1 MITST
6 QNPRIVEARKLT
18 QRKYRQRQN
27 RFLVDGLQLL
37 TLALQNKR
45 IRTRHLF
52 YCETLFVGET
62 ARHLLNSYEMAGAE
76 LLPVSESVMASL
88 SERDTPQ
95 GLVAMFAPSEI
106 EWTVRE
112 WLALPS
118 VNQPNH
124 LILVVDKLQDP
135 GNLGTLI
142 RTADA
147 VGAAGVV
154 LLEPCADPF
163 DLKTIRGTMGSL
175 FTMPFVRV
183 KEPLEILPK
192 LTNLGYRLVGAD
204 GTQGQIV
211 WQSQAMV
218 GSVALIL
225 GNEARGLSEE
235 LHPFLSHYVSLPL
248 RGQAESLNVAVAGGA
263 LMYEWLRVNEK

>member
-1 MITST
+1 
-6 QNPRIVEARKLT
+6 
-18 QRKYRQRQN
+18 
-27 RFLVDGLQLL
+27 
-37 TLALQNKR
+37 
-45 IRTRHLF
+45 
-52 YCETLFVGET
+52 
-62 ARHLLNSYEMAGAE
+62 
-76 LLPVSESVMASL
+76 
-88 SERDTPQ
+88 
-95 GLVAMFAPSEI
+95 
-106 EWTVRE
+106 
-112 WLALPS
+112 
-118 VNQPNH
+118 
-124 LILVVDKLQDP
+124 VDKLQDP

-211 WQSQAMV
+211 WQSQAMA